1 MIAFDIETIPNEA
14 MIEHLPEP
22 EVKLGNI
29 KDIEKIKAKAA
40 EAKQKQIDSMAL
52 NPFYGRICSA
62 AFYDPDDYQGYKT
75 IDEISDAAELEL
87 LDYIFDR
94 LKFTETTSPTIITW
108 CGMSFDLPF
117 VYTRA
122 ALLNYRLSPEA
133 PGLQYWIKRYT
144 HSPHCDIE
152 RILSNW
158 GVKSFRLDEVANAFL
173 GDSKLNHDF
182 SKFIELIKC
191 GKGHEIGI
199 YNLKDAELTYKL
211 YDKLSAYLF

>member
-29 KDIEKIKAKAA
+29 KDPDKVALKIA

-158 GVKSFRLDEVANAFL
+158 GEKKHRLDEVANAFL
-173 GDSKLNHDF
+173 GESKLNHDF

>member
-29 KDIEKIKAKAA
+29 KDPDKVALKIE

-52 NPFYGRICSA
+52 SPFYGRICSA
-62 AFYDPDDYQGYKT
+62 AFYNKDDYQGYKT

-173 GDSKLNHDF
+173 GESKLNHNF

>member
-1 MIAFDIETIPNEA
+1 MFAFDIETIPNEA

-75 IDEISDAAELEL
+75 IDEISDAAELDL

-94 LKFTETTSPTIITW
+94 IKFTETTSPTIITW

-122 ALLNYRLSPEA
+122 ALLNYRLSPKC

-173 GDSKLNHDF
+173 GESKLNHDF
-182 SKFIELIKC
+182 SKFIELING